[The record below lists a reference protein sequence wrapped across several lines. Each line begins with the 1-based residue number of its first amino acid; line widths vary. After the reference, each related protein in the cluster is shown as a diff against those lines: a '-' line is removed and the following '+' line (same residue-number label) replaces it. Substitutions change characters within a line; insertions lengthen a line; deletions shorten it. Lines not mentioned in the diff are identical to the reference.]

1 MEGRLKFREYIDW
14 IEHSTELDHSYPYH
28 CLEWFREERGKRPLT
43 PVECKVFEW
52 LERTYGLDKSD

>member
-14 IEHSTELDHSYPYH
+14 IEHSTQLDHSYPYH

-43 PVECKVFEW
+43 PVERKVFDW
-52 LERTYGLDKSD
+52 LEGRYGLDNRE